1 MPTLN
6 ILRPSLIKKIAAV
19 VLVLGSSACA
29 SMGRASFANP
39 IVELKDVKVRGIG
52 TKGGTL
58 DVVLDVYNPNGYR
71 LDTSGFTYTLWID
84 SSSVATGQ
92 VTRLVT
98 LETKKK
104 TEVTLPLTFTI
115 KELQNAA
122 RAMTDMGSVNYR
134 LVGDLTVSTP
144 AGSFTRPY
152 EGRGTFNSASLI
164 PR

>member
-1 MPTLN
+1 MPTSN
-6 ILRPSLIKKIAAV
+6 ILRPSTVSKLALAA
-19 VLVLGSSACA
+19 LLFATSACA
-29 SMGRASFANP
+29 SLGSASFATP
-39 IVELKDVKVRGIG
+39 TVELKDVRVRGVG
-52 TKGGTL
+52 LKGGTL

-71 LDTSGFTYTLWID
+71 LDTSGFTYTLFID
-84 SSSVATGQ
+84 SSNVATGQ
-92 VTRLVT
+92 VKRLVT

-104 TEVTLPLTFTI
+104 TEVTLPLTFTM

>member
-1 MPTLN
+1 MIS
-6 ILRPSLIKKIAAV
+6 ILRPTNIKKLAVAA
-19 VLVLGSSACA
+19 LLITSSACA
-29 SMGRASFANP
+29 SMGRSSFANP

-52 TKGGTL
+52 MKGGTL

-84 SSSVATGQ
+84 TSNVATGQ
-92 VTRLVT
+92 INRLVT
-98 LETKKK
+98 LETRKK

-152 EGRGTFNSASLI
+152 EGRGTFNSTSLI
-164 PR
+164 PH

>member
-1 MPTLN
+1 MIS
-6 ILRPSLIKKIAAV
+6 ILRPSNIKKLAV
-19 VLVLGSSACA
+19 AVLLVGSAACA

-52 TKGGTL
+52 MKGGTL

-71 LDTSGFTYTLWID
+71 LDTSGFTYTLFID
-84 SSSVATGQ
+84 TSNVASGQ
-92 VTRLVT
+92 VNRLVT

-152 EGRGTFNSASLI
+152 EGRGTFNSSSLI

>member
-1 MPTLN
+1 MPTLTN
-6 ILRPSLIKKIAAV
+6 FRPFKISRIAAV
-19 VLVLGSSACA
+19 ALVIGSSACA
-29 SMGRASFANP
+29 SMGRASFATP
-39 IVELKDVKVRGIG
+39 TVELSDVRMKGIG
-52 TKGGTL
+52 MKGGTL
-58 DVVLDVYNPNGYR
+58 DVVLNVYNPNGYR

-84 SSSVATGQ
+84 SSSVAKGA

-98 LETKKK
+98 LESKKK
-104 TEVTLPLTFTI
+104 TEVTLPITFTI
-115 KELQNAA
+115 KELQDAA

-134 LVGDLTVSTP
+134 LAGDLTVSTP

>member
-1 MPTLN
+1 MPTLT
-6 ILRPSLIKKIAAV
+6 ILRPSTIKRIAAIA
-19 VLVLGSSACA
+19 LILGTSACA
-29 SMGRASFANP
+29 SMGRSSFANP

-52 TKGGTL
+52 LKGGTL

-84 SSSVATGQ
+84 TSNVAMGQ
-92 VTRLVT
+92 VNRLVT
-98 LETKKK
+98 LETKRK

>member
-1 MPTLN
+1 MIS
-6 ILRPSLIKKIAAV
+6 ILRPSNIKKLAVAA
-19 VLVLGSSACA
+19 LLITSSACA
-29 SMGRASFANP
+29 SMGRSSFANP

-52 TKGGTL
+52 MKGGTL

-84 SSSVATGQ
+84 TSNVATGQ
-92 VTRLVT
+92 INRLVT
-98 LETKKK
+98 LETRKK

-152 EGRGTFNSASLI
+152 EGRGTFNSTSLI
-164 PR
+164 PH

>member
-1 MPTLN
+1 MPTLT
-6 ILRPSLIKKIAAV
+6 ILRPSTIKWIAAIA
-19 VLVLGSSACA
+19 LILGTSACA
-29 SMGRASFANP
+29 SMGRSSFANP

-52 TKGGTL
+52 LKGGTL

-84 SSSVATGQ
+84 TSNVAMGQ
-92 VTRLVT
+92 VNRLVT
-98 LETKKK
+98 LETKRK

>member
-1 MPTLN
+1 MPTSN
-6 ILRPSLIKKIAAV
+6 ILRLSTVSKLALAA
-19 VLVLGSSACA
+19 LLFATSACA
-29 SMGRASFANP
+29 SLGSASFATP
-39 IVELKDVKVRGIG
+39 TVELKDVRVRGVG
-52 TKGGTL
+52 LKGGTL

-71 LDTSGFTYTLWID
+71 LDTSGFTYTLFID
-84 SSSVATGQ
+84 SSNVATGQ
-92 VTRLVT
+92 VKRLVT